1 MADEAKTIYCCD
13 SRQQDNSA
21 LWALAMRNENGW
33 NDNPLA
39 YIMTL
44 GVMRFMFGDN
54 WQNNM
59 NNPEINSRFNQLQTQ
74 LSDNH
79 NADILIEAI
88 KGNSARLGELA
99 GSLNVDLRAIQS
111 GICDLRSGIQQ
122 VSGDTKLSAE
132 KVINAVN
139 LGNSGIIS
147 ALKDCCCQNKELV
160 IRGNYENQLATER
173 QTGILGSKMDGNF
186 ASLQLQNCKDNG
198 AVLSRIDQLANGITQ
213 GFSASAYEAARLAR
227 DTQDVIKFESQR
239 QIDAMH
245 AGFKSIEDKMCQSEI
260 NLLRSQIEEKDRR
273 LMVQDIIAQ
282 VKSGCGCGC

>member
-1 MADEAKTIYCCD
+1 MADETKIMYCCD
-13 SRQQDNSA
+13 RPQQDNSA
-21 LWALAMRNENGW
+21 LWATAMRNNW

-59 NNPEINSRFNQLQTQ
+59 GNSEINSRFNQLQTQ

-79 NADILIEAI
+79 NADIIVEAV

-99 GSLNVDLRAIQS
+99 GSLNVDIRAIQS
-111 GICDLRSGIQQ
+111 GICDLRSGVQQ

-132 KVINAVN
+132 RVINA
-139 LGNSGIIS
+139 LNSGDTAIIA

-198 AVLSRIDQLANGITQ
+198 SVLSRIDQLANGITQ
-213 GFSASAYEAARLAR
+213 GFSASAYESARLAR
-227 DTQDVIKFESQR
+227 DTQDVMKYESQR

-260 NLLRSQIEEKDRR
+260 NSLRAQIEEKDRR
-273 LMVQDIIAQ
+273 LMVQEIISQ
-282 VKSGCGCGC
+282 VKAGCGCGC